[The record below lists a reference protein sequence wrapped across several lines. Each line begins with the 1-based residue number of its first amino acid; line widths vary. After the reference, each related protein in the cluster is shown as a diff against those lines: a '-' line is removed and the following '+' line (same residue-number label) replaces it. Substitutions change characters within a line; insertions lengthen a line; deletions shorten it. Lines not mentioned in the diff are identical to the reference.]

1 MKTYINQ
8 SMRFMNMFKIMWNPQ
23 MCIFSKSLFG
33 GSVVIAFLCGLYN
46 VFGKGLP
53 PSSGY
58 RLVETTEKYPQ
69 IMVRRL

>member
-1 MKTYINQ
+1 
-8 SMRFMNMFKIMWNPQ
+8 MNMFKIMWNPKN
-23 MCIFSKSLFG
+23 CIFGKGLFG

-53 PSSGY
+53 PGPYTGSGY

-69 IMVRRL
+69 IMARRL

>member
-1 MKTYINQ
+1 
-8 SMRFMNMFKIMWNPQ
+8 MRFMNMINIFWNPQ
-23 MCIFSKSLFG
+23 MSILSKSLFG
-33 GSVVIAFLCGLYN
+33 GSVVIAFLCGLFN
-46 VFGKGLP
+46 VFGKSLP